1 MHRLSAIFIIG
12 ALILMP
18 ILLAAFIAPS
28 LTRYDP
34 LASNVI
40 DRFVAPETQT
50 EGGNY
55 YPLGTDGLGRDI
67 FTRLVYGA
75 RSSLTI
81 SAAGL
86 TTAFF
91 LGVGLGLISV
101 FGPKWCQWVIL
112 RLIDVQLAVPFVILA
127 LAIATSFEPS
137 IIVLV
142 CILGIVSWVNF
153 AKMTRGVA
161 LVEVNK
167 DYVKAAYVIGCS
179 KPKIALIYVFP
190 NIFPHLL
197 PVMILQFAALIMF
210 EATLSYLGVGL
221 RPPTPSWGGMMLEG
235 QPYMRSAWWM
245 TVMPGLALFFTALG
259 LNLMSEGLR
268 KVVDPRSIR

>member
-1 MHRLSAIFIIG
+1 MRRPNTIFIIG
-12 ALILMP
+12 MLILIP
-18 ILLAAFIAPS
+18 ILLAAFIAPI
-28 LTRYDP
+28 LTRYEP
-34 LASNVI
+34 LASNVV
-40 DRFVAPETQT
+40 DRFMGPGTRT

-55 YPLGTDGLGRDI
+55 YLLGTDSLGRDI
-67 FTRLVYGA
+67 FTRLVFGA
-75 RSSLTI
+75 RTSLAI
-81 SAAGL
+81 SVAGL
-86 TTAFF
+86 AIAFF
-91 LGVGLGLISV
+91 FGVTMGLFSV
-101 FGPKWCQWVIL
+101 FGSKWSQWIIL

-137 IIVLV
+137 VVVLV
-142 CILGIVSWVNF
+142 SILGIVSWVNF

-161 LVEVNK
+161 LSEVNK
-167 DYVKAAYVIGCS
+167 DYVKAAYVVGCS
-179 KPKIALIYVFP
+179 KPKVALVYVFP
-190 NIFPHLL
+190 NVFPHLL
-197 PVMILQFAALIMF
+197 PIMMLQFAALIMF

-268 KVVDPRSIR
+268 KVGDPRSVR